1 MRLAA
6 VNLIQQRFIVVNGHE
21 CYPSKRA
28 TPASISGIVRR

>member
-6 VNLIQQRFIVVNGHE
+6 VYRIQQRFISVNGRE